1 MTRTPNTK
9 TLPGARTHGFVQAL
23 LLVASVLFQ
32 TAQAQPGLPGGANPP
47 PPPPLP
53 TSPIATFRHLLS
65 LPETERQKTLAAR
78 PLPQRTSLEARLDA
92 YKAMPPVLREER
104 LDATD
109 LFWHLQQLVRRP
121 ASERSI
127 LLAGAPAHLQPVLR
141 SRLAFWDQLPSA
153 DRDALLE
160 HESTLRYLAQTR
172 SIITPPLPV
181 PPTPGSD
188 TTPTAAI
195 SAAPAI
201 PLRIQAE
208 IARLN
213 AFAPEDLDRI
223 RENWRRFF
231 EISSPRREQV
241 LLEMTGQERN
251 EMQRVLERF
260 RQLTP
265 EQRRTSVGSF
275 ARLASMAP
283 AERAE
288 FLRNAE
294 RWSALPPSERQAWR
308 QIIDKLPVFPPL
320 PNAASEP
327 PLPTQPASSRRLATN
342 TTSYEPSSPP

>member
-1 MTRTPNTK
+1 MIRASHTSPS
-9 TLPGARTHGFVQAL
+9 ARIRGLLQAL
-23 LLVASVLFQ
+23 LLLLGLLLQAAL
-32 TAQAQPGLPGGANPP
+32 AQPGLPGGAILP

-65 LPETERQKTLAAR
+65 LPESERQTALASR
-78 PLPQRTSLEARLDA
+78 PLPQRTSLEARLAA
-92 YKAMPPVLREER
+92 YQSMPPALREER

-121 ASERSI
+121 ASERDT
-127 LLAGAPAHLQPVLR
+127 LLASAPAHLQPILH
-141 SRLAFWDQLPSA
+141 SRLTFWDQLSSA

-160 HESTLRYLAQTR
+160 HEGTLRYLAQTR
-172 SIITPPLPV
+172 SVIAPPLPV
-181 PPTPGSD
+181 PPTPGTDS
-188 TTPTAAI
+188 TSSTAI

-213 AFAPEDLDRI
+213 AVAPEDLDRI

-231 EISSPRREQV
+231 EFSSPRREQV
-241 LLEMTGQERN
+241 LLEMSARERS

-260 RQLTP
+260 RRLTP

-283 AERAE
+283 AERTE

-294 RWSALPPSERQAWR
+294 RWSALPPAERQAWR
-308 QIIDKLPVFPPL
+308 QIVDKLPVFPPL
-320 PNAASEP
+320 PNTASEP
-327 PLPTQPASSRRLATN
+327 PLPSQPASTRRLATN
-342 TTSYEPSSPP
+342 TTNP